1 MANYTTYI
9 HFNGETHSVYE
20 WSKIVGLSKST
31 IYNRVERG
39 LKAGECLSTKRTG
52 HSGNFKS
59 DYTLCWSC
67 AKACGGCSWS
77 KDFKPIDGWD
87 AIPTKIR
94 IPDDDGGARY
104 VDSFKITACPQYIA
118 DSKEGGMERL

>member
-1 MANYTTYI
+1 MNKPIYINY
-9 HFNGETHSVYE
+9 NGECHTVRE
-20 WSKIVGLSKST
+20 WAELLDIHYST
-31 IYNRVERG
+31 ILKRVNKG
-39 LKAGECLSTKRTG
+39 LTAAECLRAERVGSR
-52 HSGNFKS
+52 GNYKTF
-59 DYTLCWSC
+59 TLCWSC

-77 KDFKPIDGWD
+77 REFKPIDGWD

-104 VDSFKITACPQYIA
+104 CDSFKITACPQYVA